1 MNPIV
6 ACDSLDQIRLHIDR
20 LDRQLVVLVAER
32 GAYVKQAARFKK
44 SAAEV
49 AAPQRVEQV
58 ISKVSALAAKL
69 GAAPSVVDATWRAMI
84 AAFIALEHQ
93 EHTAL
98 QPPSP

>member
-6 ACDSLDQIRLHIDR
+6 VCDSLDQIRLHIDR
-20 LDRQLVVLVAER
+20 LDRQLVALVAER

-44 SAAEV
+44 NAAEV

-58 ISKVSALAAKL
+58 ISKVSALAAEL
-69 GAAPSVVDATWRAMI
+69 GAAPSVVEATWRAMI
-84 AAFIALEHQ
+84 AAFIALEQQ